1 MELNDDTQAIWDV
14 IRVALILMMCVQI
27 FGVYFNAAFPSR
39 ELKPVYEEC
48 DFKLKD
54 HTITLPC
61 EIRSVRYE

>member
-1 MELNDDTQAIWDV
+1 MSEETQALWDV
-14 IRVALILMMCVQI
+14 GRIALVCMMSVQI
-27 FGVYFNAAFPSR
+27 FGVYFSAVFPPR
-39 ELKPVYEEC
+39 VLKPVYEEC

>member
-1 MELNDDTQAIWDV
+1 MNEDYQALWDV
-14 IRVALILMMCVQI
+14 IRVALVLMMCVQI
-27 FGVYFNAAFPSR
+27 FGVYFNAVFPPR
-39 ELKPVYEEC
+39 VLKPVYEEC

>member
-1 MELNDDTQAIWDV
+1 MLSDDNQALWDV
-14 IRVALILMMCVQI
+14 VRVALVCMMCVQI
-27 FGVYFNAAFPSR
+27 FGVYWQAVFPSR
-39 ELKPVYEEC
+39 VLKPVYEQC

>member
-1 MELNDDTQAIWDV
+1 MGISDEALAGWDV
-14 IRVALILMMCVQI
+14 VRVALICMMWVQI
-27 FGVYFNAAFPSR
+27 FGVYWQAIFPPR
-39 ELKPVYEEC
+39 VLTPVYEEC